1 MDWNR
6 NYSIYEIINPVAPH
20 VGAWI
25 ETKIVFQRG
34 FFKSVAPHVG
44 AWIETLTRWAPF
56 VYSLVAPHVGAW
68 IETMENP
75 NKKEHD

>member
-1 MDWNR
+1 
-6 NYSIYEIINPVAPH
+6 

-44 AWIETLTRWAPF
+44 AWIETLTR
-56 VYSLVAPHVGAW
+56 
-68 IETMENP
+68 
-75 NKKEHD
+75 